1 MSGAAGSSQWMY
13 ATGYEVGQS
22 LRFDNA
28 RGSGADSPFL
38 SRTFVTPTNR
48 KKFTFSVWLKRSVFG
63 AYPRIFSTATGAGG
77 NTDNIN
83 FMNDDTLRFI
93 SDFGQL
99 TTTQVF
105 RDPSAWYHIMYA
117 FDSTQGT
124 AANRLKLYVNGTQV
138 TSFGTAQYPD
148 ENDEVD
154 FNSAIVHDI
163 GRNAPEAGQNMDG
176 YMADVNFIDGAAL
189 TPASFGETGDYGEW
203 KPIEYSGT
211 YGNNGFY
218 LPFKHTPEVSSGFSI
233 TNWLGDNNDS
243 SNGRYIGGVGFSY
256 DLIWIKDRDASRRHF
271 LTTSNIGY
279 NKNLQPD
286 SDAQQEAATD
296 RVEGQHPD
304 GLTIGHR
311 SEVNHAGN
319 RFVAWAWDMSQSGET
334 SNDSSATGI
343 GSVDSTH
350 HASTTY
356 GQSVVTYT
364 ASSGACT
371 VAHGLSSA
379 PEMIWYKVRDADRD
393 WSVYHIGA
401 NGGTNPEQY
410 ALRLNTDAAAADVTD
425 FNDTA
430 PTSTVFSDKLTDT
443 TSSTQVMCFHSV
455 TGYSKVGSYT
465 GNATDGKS
473 ISLGFKAAFVMI
485 KRTDAANDWLM
496 IDKVRV
502 GETDGKSSDD
512 NELHANATIAEQND
526 ERLEFDDDGFN
537 LKSTAAAI
545 NANNG
550 NYIYYAVAD
559 NREYA
564 FYKDQSGNNNDFI
577 SHNLTESDVMLDTP
591 SNNFP
596 TLNPLGRPGFG
607 DGDARGLATLTSS
620 ALRFDTVASQDT
632 YLAAPASIDLGSSG
646 KWYAEF
652 YCDTH
657 AGNGSLALGITFDF
671 PLNFYLSHQPGED
684 DNTWGYNSAGSVTN
698 NNSAVS
704 GTYASY
710 GKDDIVQIAVD
721 LDNDK
726 FYVAKNNSWQEQDP
740 ANGNGIS
747 ISAYAGK
754 MCMITCGA
762 TNANQKA
769 GTWNFGQDSS
779 FSGRRTPQ
787 ANGSYDF
794 FYAPPTGYQAICT
807 KELPAVIKPKEN
819 FNVLTYTGTGSSN
832 AQTAPGITGGVD
844 FLWTKC
850 RSHTKQH
857 ILVDDIRGGNNNL
870 MSDSSEA
877 ENNNA
882 NRSITLGDNS
892 FTLNSDS
899 GHLNENS
906 KTYVSWMWKANGSGS
921 SNTTGDINST
931 VSANA
936 AAGFSIVSYTGNGSA
951 DQTVG
956 HGLSKAPEWILV
968 KNRVDDDNWCVF
980 VNSSSDTN
988 LNNTSDATD
997 FLRLDTNIATGD
1009 DADRWNDTVP
1019 TTSVFTVD
1027 TDNQV
1032 NGDGNAMIAYC
1043 FHDVDGYAKVG
1054 AYRATANATH
1064 GPFVHCGFRP
1074 AFIMIKQVSNA
1085 GSWYMYD
1092 QEREGYNVDNDSLV
1106 ADATS
1111 VEATDN
1117 DLDILSN
1124 GFKIRTAESERNA
1137 SGQRFFF
1144 YAVAEFPLK
1153 FANAR

>member
-425 FNDTA
+425 FNDSA
-430 PTSTVFSDKLTDT
+430 HFFSNSDKLTDT

-455 TGYSKVGSYT
+455 TGYSK
-465 GNATDGKS
+465 
-473 ISLGFKAAFVMI
+473 I
-485 KRTDAANDWLM
+485 
-496 IDKVRV
+496 
-502 GETDGKSSDD
+502 
-512 NELHANATIAEQND
+512 
-526 ERLEFDDDGFN
+526 
-537 LKSTAAAI
+537 
-545 NANNG
+545 
-550 NYIYYAVAD
+550 
-559 NREYA
+559 
-564 FYKDQSGNNNDFI
+564 
-577 SHNLTESDVMLDTP
+577 
-591 SNNFP
+591 
-596 TLNPLGRPGFG
+596 
-607 DGDARGLATLTSS
+607 
-620 ALRFDTVASQDT
+620 
-632 YLAAPASIDLGSSG
+632 
-646 KWYAEF
+646 
-652 YCDTH
+652 
-657 AGNGSLALGITFDF
+657 
-671 PLNFYLSHQPGED
+671 
-684 DNTWGYNSAGSVTN
+684 
-698 NNSAVS
+698 
-704 GTYASY
+704 
-710 GKDDIVQIAVD
+710 
-721 LDNDK
+721 
-726 FYVAKNNSWQEQDP
+726 
-740 ANGNGIS
+740 
-747 ISAYAGK
+747 
-754 MCMITCGA
+754 
-762 TNANQKA
+762 
-769 GTWNFGQDSS
+769 
-779 FSGRRTPQ
+779 
-787 ANGSYDF
+787 
-794 FYAPPTGYQAICT
+794 
-807 KELPAVIKPKEN
+807 
-819 FNVLTYTGTGSSN
+819 
-832 AQTAPGITGGVD
+832 
-844 FLWTKC
+844 
-850 RSHTKQH
+850 
-857 ILVDDIRGGNNNL
+857 
-870 MSDSSEA
+870 
-877 ENNNA
+877 
-882 NRSITLGDNS
+882 
-892 FTLNSDS
+892 
-899 GHLNENS
+899 
-906 KTYVSWMWKANGSGS
+906 WK
-921 SNTTGDINST
+921 
-931 VSANA
+931 
-936 AAGFSIVSYTGNGSA
+936 
-951 DQTVG
+951 
-956 HGLSKAPEWILV
+956 L
-968 KNRVDDDNWCVF
+968 
-980 VNSSSDTN
+980 
-988 LNNTSDATD
+988 
-997 FLRLDTNIATGD
+997 
-1009 DADRWNDTVP
+1009 
-1019 TTSVFTVD
+1019 
-1027 TDNQV
+1027 
-1032 NGDGNAMIAYC
+1032 
-1043 FHDVDGYAKVG
+1043 
-1054 AYRATANATH
+1054 YR
-1064 GPFVHCGFRP
+1064 
-1074 AFIMIKQVSNA
+1074 
-1085 GSWYMYD
+1085 
-1092 QEREGYNVDNDSLV
+1092 
-1106 ADATS
+1106 
-1111 VEATDN
+1111 
-1117 DLDILSN
+1117 
-1124 GFKIRTAESERNA
+1124 
-1137 SGQRFFF
+1137 
-1144 YAVAEFPLK
+1144 
-1153 FANAR
+1153 